1 MQQQTKIMNYLLLT
15 LSLCSIISSSF
26 AQNSYS
32 IKGKITDTAGTHQ
45 MVNTTIT
52 LLNEKDST
60 LVSHTRADANSQ
72 FSILKLRPGKFIL
85 LVTYPGYADYA
96 ENFELDSLHPVK
108 DFAELNLF
116 LKASLLNDVIIKGKA
131 VAIRIKGDTT
141 EYNAGSYDIR
151 PNDKVEDLLKQLPGI
166 QIDKNGKIT
175 AQGQTIN
182 KVLVDGE
189 EFFGDD
195 PMLVTRNLRS
205 DMIDKVQ
212 LYDKKSDQAT
222 FTGIDDGQKEK
233 TINLKLKEDKKQGHF
248 GTLAAGA
255 GTDQFYEAQG
265 TANIFKNKQKM
276 SFLAGSGNTGQSN
289 FSSGQRIQMG
299 GDDMGSGEG
308 LENFNGGYNGRG
320 IPNSHLGG
328 FHFEDAWNGNK
339 RAINTNLKLASTGVK
354 GNNNTLSKNTL
365 PNGVINS
372 ESNENFDNAML
383 RKNVDGRYKHEFDS
397 TSTVTLTISGGLANS
412 KTRSNFNS
420 RNTRG
425 DNSLMN
431 TGIRKVDNE
440 GDEKTLNA
448 SAFWAKKLKKKGR
461 TISINV
467 RQSLSDNQ
475 SDGYLYALN
484 EFYDTSGQKE
494 NSDLVDQYK
503 VNSNSRNSFSSNA
516 TYTEPISKTLALTAN
531 YGLNLNNSNSN
542 RKSFNQSA
550 SGNYEDLDERF
561 SNYFKLEETS
571 NQLGAA
577 FSFNK
582 GASGLTAGTQ
592 VQAVRFNQFDVNAN
606 KSYKRNFI
614 NWFPQ
619 ANYRLKISQQQ
630 NLSLYYNG
638 NTSQP
643 ALEQIQPI
651 RENTDPLNVILG
663 NPDLRPSFSNNLNLG
678 YSLFKILSE
687 QYLQIQ
693 ASYNNT
699 FNQITNNTVTDPS
712 TGKSSN
718 QAVNIDDKTPNA
730 FTVQAALS
738 RKIKS
743 LDAHGGM
750 EFTFMSSNSYGMI
763 NNTLNENKFLD
774 IYGNVSLAKYK
785 SGAYFFRFSAGP
797 AYTVLSSS
805 LQGTRSQNWGVDASA
820 NFSLN
825 LPGKIEIVSDANY
838 AYKTKTEAF
847 DRNLNRF
854 NWNASISKKFLKTE
868 NLKLSLRGNDLL
880 NQNRG
885 FNQSIYGNMIVQ
897 NRFSNINR
905 YFLGSIIWDF
915 NKMGAVTKK

>member
-1 MQQQTKIMNYLLLT
+1 MKYLLLT
-15 LSLCSIISSSF
+15 LSLCGIISGAF
-26 AQNSYS
+26 AQNGYT

-45 MVNTTIT
+45 MLNTTIA

-60 LVSHTRADANSQ
+60 LVGHTRADAESN
-72 FSILKLRPGKFIL
+72 FSITKLRAGKFIL

-96 ENFELDSLHPVK
+96 ENFELDSLHPAK
-108 DFAELNLF
+108 DFGNINLF
-116 LKASLLNDVIIKGKA
+116 LKAALLNDVIIKGKA

-166 QIDKNGKIT
+166 QVDKNGKIT

-195 PMLVTRNLRS
+195 PTLVTRNLRS

-233 TINLKLKEDKKQGHF
+233 TINLKLKEDKKQGYF

-255 GTDQFYEAQG
+255 GTDKFYEARA

-276 SFLAGSGNTGQSN
+276 AFVGGSGNTGQSG
-289 FSSGQRIQMG
+289 FGSGQRIQIG
-299 GDDMGSGEG
+299 GDDMASGEG

-320 IPNSHLGG
+320 IPSSHTGG
-328 FHFEDAWNGNK
+328 FHFEDAWNANK
-339 RAINTNLKLASTGVK
+339 RAINTNLKLGSSGVK
-354 GNNNTLSKNTL
+354 GNNNTLSRNTL
-365 PNGVINS
+365 PTGVINS
-372 ESNENFDNAML
+372 ESDEDFDNIML
-383 RKNVDGRYKHEFDS
+383 QKNVDARYKHEFDS
-397 TSTVTLTISGGLANS
+397 TSTITLTVSGGLANS
-412 KTRSNFNS
+412 KTRSDFKS
-420 RNTRG
+420 TNTRG

-431 TGIRKVDNE
+431 TGIRNINNE

-467 RQSLSDNQ
+467 RQSLGDSR

-484 EFYDTSGQKE
+484 EFYDVSSQKE
-494 NSDLVDQYK
+494 NQDLVDQYK
-503 VNSNSRNSFSSNA
+503 VNSTIRNSFSSNA
-516 TYTEPISKTLALTAN
+516 TYTEPLSKTLALTAN

-542 RKSFNQSA
+542 RRSFNQSPT
-550 SGNYEDLDERF
+550 GKYDDLDENF
-561 SNYFKLEETS
+561 SNHFKLDEIS
-571 NQLGAA
+571 NQAGA
-577 FSFNK
+577 SINFNK
-582 GASGLTAGTQ
+582 GKTGLTAGTQ
-592 VQAVRFNQFDVNAN
+592 IQAVRFNQVDVNAN
-606 KSYKRNFI
+606 KSYRRNFI

-630 NLSLYYNG
+630 GLSLGYNG
-638 NTSQP
+638 STSQP
-643 ALEQIQPI
+643 SLEQIQPI

-663 NPDLRPSFSNNLNLG
+663 NPDLRPSFSNNLNLS
-678 YSLFKILSE
+678 YSSFKMLSE
-687 QYLQIQ
+687 QYFYVQ

-699 FNQITNNTVTDPS
+699 FNQITNNTVTDPT

-718 QAVNIDDKTPNA
+718 QAVNISNKNPDGL
-730 FTVQAALS
+730 TVQAMLS

-743 LDAHGGM
+743 LDAHGGI

-763 NNTLNENKFLD
+763 NNTLNESKFLD
-774 IYGNVSLAKYK
+774 IYGNLSLAKYK
-785 SGAYFFRFSAGP
+785 SGAYSFRFGAGP
-797 AYTVLSSS
+797 ACTVLSNS
-805 LQGTRSQNWGVDASA
+805 LQGTRSQNWGVDASG
-820 NFSLN
+820 NFSVN
-825 LPGKIEIVSDANY
+825 LPGKIEIGSDAVY

-854 NWNASISKKFLKTE
+854 NWNASISKKFLKAE
-868 NLKLSLRGNDLL
+868 NLRLSLRGNDLL
-880 NQNRG
+880 NQNKG
-885 FNQSIYGNMIVQ
+885 FNQSINGNMIVQ

-915 NKMGAVTKK
+915 NKMGAATKTQ